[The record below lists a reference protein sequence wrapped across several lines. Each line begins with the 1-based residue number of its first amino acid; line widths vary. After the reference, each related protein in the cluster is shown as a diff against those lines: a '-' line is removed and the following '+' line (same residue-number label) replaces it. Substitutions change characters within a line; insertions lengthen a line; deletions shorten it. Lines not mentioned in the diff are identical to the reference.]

1 MDRWIDGQIDRWM
14 IAGWIDILDEWIER
28 ERERAR
34 EAHNDIDIDTNS
46 NIDIKIDIILKGMA
60 QILWGA
66 NEATHVI
73 DLSFHP

>member
-1 MDRWIDGQIDRWM
+1 MDRWIDGQIDRWK

-28 ERERAR
+28 ERET
-34 EAHNDIDIDTNS
+34 HNDIDIDTNS
-46 NIDIKIDIILKGMA
+46 NIDIKIDIIFKGMA

-73 DLSFHP
+73 GLSFHP

>member
-1 MDRWIDGQIDRWM
+1 MNG
-14 IAGWIDILDEWIER
+14 LR

-46 NIDIKIDIILKGMA
+46 NIDIKIDIILNGMA

-73 DLSFHP
+73 GLSFHP